1 MSKSKREVI
10 LDFTPLLDVIMLILF
25 FFILLTSVNF
35 QNKTEEIE
43 ANAQSTI
50 SEAEAE
56 AQSAISEA
64 KAEAQSAISEA
75 KAEAQSTIEIYNE
88 KIEELEEE
96 LNALDSAGNTNGEAI
111 DSLYKYK
118 QDLFLRLK
126 LKKEEKSVG
135 EASKKIWNIH
145 VYYDNTEIGII
156 NDINEHSIEKCSN
169 EFLKILSDNK
179 FNKDENLIC
188 ELIINTSEGGS
199 LESYVYTSEILK
211 RIEKDYKYLFV
222 PQTPIDTDE

>member
-1 MSKSKREVI
+1 MGKSKREII
-10 LDFTPLLDVIMLILF
+10 LDFTPLLDVMMLILF
-25 FFILLTSVNF
+25 FFILFANTNY
-35 QNKTEEIE
+35 QNKIEEAN
-43 ANAQSTI
+43 ANAQSKI
-50 SEAEAE
+50 EEAEEAKEE
-56 AQSAISEA
+56 AQSKID
-64 KAEAQSAISEA
+64 
-75 KAEAQSTIEIYNE
+75 TYNE

-145 VYYDNTEIGII
+145 VYYDNNEIGII

-179 FNKDENLIC
+179 FNKD
-188 ELIINTSEGGS
+188 
-199 LESYVYTSEILK
+199 
-211 RIEKDYKYLFV
+211 
-222 PQTPIDTDE
+222 

>member
-1 MSKSKREVI
+1 MGKSKREII
-10 LDFTPLLDVIMLILF
+10 LDFTPLLDVMMLILF
-25 FFILLTSVNF
+25 FFILFANTNY
-35 QNKTEEIE
+35 QNKIEEAN
-43 ANAQSTI
+43 ANAQSKI
-50 SEAEAE
+50 EEAEEAKEE
-56 AQSAISEA
+56 AQSKID
-64 KAEAQSAISEA
+64 
-75 KAEAQSTIEIYNE
+75 TYNE
-88 KIEELEEE
+88 KIEELEE

-145 VYYDNTEIGII
+145 VYYDNNEIGII

>member
-1 MSKSKREVI
+1 MGKSKREII
-10 LDFTPLLDVIMLILF
+10 LDFTTLLDVMMLILF
-25 FFILLTSVNF
+25 FFILFANTNY
-35 QNKTEEIE
+35 QNKIEEAN
-43 ANAQSTI
+43 ANAQSKI
-50 SEAEAE
+50 EEAEEAKEE
-56 AQSAISEA
+56 AQSKID
-64 KAEAQSAISEA
+64 
-75 KAEAQSTIEIYNE
+75 TYNE

-145 VYYDNTEIGII
+145 VYYDNNEIGII

>member
-1 MSKSKREVI
+1 MGKSKREII
-10 LDFTPLLDVIMLILF
+10 LDFTPLLDVMMLILF
-25 FFILLTSVNF
+25 FFILFTNTNY
-35 QNKTEEIE
+35 QNKIEEAN
-43 ANAQSTI
+43 ANAQSKI
-50 SEAEAE
+50 EEAEEAKEE
-56 AQSAISEA
+56 AQSKID
-64 KAEAQSAISEA
+64 
-75 KAEAQSTIEIYNE
+75 TYNE

>member
-1 MSKSKREVI
+1 MGKSKREII
-10 LDFTPLLDVIMLILF
+10 LDFTPLLDVMMLILF
-25 FFILLTSVNF
+25 FFILFANTNY
-35 QNKTEEIE
+35 QNKIEEAN
-43 ANAQSTI
+43 ANAQSKI
-50 SEAEAE
+50 EEAEEAKEE
-56 AQSAISEA
+56 AQSKID
-64 KAEAQSAISEA
+64 
-75 KAEAQSTIEIYNE
+75 TYNE

-145 VYYDNTEIGII
+145 VYYDNNEIGII

-199 LESYVYTSEILK
+199 LEPYVYTSEILK

>member
-1 MSKSKREVI
+1 MGKSKREII
-10 LDFTPLLDVIMLILF
+10 LDFTPLLDVMMLILF
-25 FFILLTSVNF
+25 FFILFANTNY
-35 QNKTEEIE
+35 QNKIEEAN
-43 ANAQSTI
+43 ANAQSKI
-50 SEAEAE
+50 EEAEEAKEE
-56 AQSAISEA
+56 AQSKID
-64 KAEAQSAISEA
+64 
-75 KAEAQSTIEIYNE
+75 TYNE

-145 VYYDNTEIGII
+145 VYYDNNEIGII
-156 NDINEHSIEKCSN
+156 NDINEHSNEKCSN

>member
-1 MSKSKREVI
+1 MGKSKREII
-10 LDFTPLLDVIMLILF
+10 LDFTPLLDVMMLILF
-25 FFILLTSVNF
+25 FFILFANTNY
-35 QNKTEEIE
+35 QNKIEEAN
-43 ANAQSTI
+43 ANAQSKI
-50 SEAEAE
+50 EEAEEAKEE
-56 AQSAISEA
+56 AQSKID
-64 KAEAQSAISEA
+64 
-75 KAEAQSTIEIYNE
+75 TYNE

-96 LNALDSAGNTNGEAI
+96 LNALDSAGNTHGEAI

-145 VYYDNTEIGII
+145 VYYDNNEIGII

>member
-1 MSKSKREVI
+1 MGKSKRETI
-10 LDFTPLLDVIMLILF
+10 LDFTPLLDVMMLILF
-25 FFILLTSVNF
+25 FFILFANTNY
-35 QNKTEEIE
+35 QNKIEEAN
-43 ANAQSTI
+43 ANAQSKI
-50 SEAEAE
+50 EEAEEAKEE
-56 AQSAISEA
+56 AQSKID
-64 KAEAQSAISEA
+64 
-75 KAEAQSTIEIYNE
+75 TYNE

-145 VYYDNTEIGII
+145 VYYDNNEIGII

>member
-1 MSKSKREVI
+1 MGKSKREII
-10 LDFTPLLDVIMLILF
+10 LDFTPLLDVMMLILF
-25 FFILLTSVNF
+25 FFILFANTNY
-35 QNKTEEIE
+35 QNKIEEAN
-43 ANAQSTI
+43 ANAQSKI
-50 SEAEAE
+50 EEAEEAKEE
-56 AQSAISEA
+56 AQSKID
-64 KAEAQSAISEA
+64 
-75 KAEAQSTIEIYNE
+75 TYNE

-145 VYYDNTEIGII
+145 VYYDYNEIGII

>member
-1 MSKSKREVI
+1 MGKSKREII
-10 LDFTPLLDVIMLILF
+10 LDFTPLLDVMMLILF
-25 FFILLTSVNF
+25 FFILFANTNY
-35 QNKTEEIE
+35 QNKIEEAN
-43 ANAQSTI
+43 ANAQSKI
-50 SEAEAE
+50 EEAEEAKKE
-56 AQSAISEA
+56 AQSQID
-64 KAEAQSAISEA
+64 
-75 KAEAQSTIEIYNE
+75 TYNE

-145 VYYDNTEIGII
+145 VYYDNNEIGII

>member
-1 MSKSKREVI
+1 MGKSKREII
-10 LDFTPLLDVIMLILF
+10 LDFTPLLDVMMLIIF
-25 FFILLTSVNF
+25 FFILFANTNY
-35 QNKTEEIE
+35 QNKIEEAN
-43 ANAQSTI
+43 ANAQSKI
-50 SEAEAE
+50 EEAEEAKEE
-56 AQSAISEA
+56 AQSKID
-64 KAEAQSAISEA
+64 
-75 KAEAQSTIEIYNE
+75 TYNE

-145 VYYDNTEIGII
+145 VYYDNNEIGII

>member
-1 MSKSKREVI
+1 MGKSKREII
-10 LDFTPLLDVIMLILF
+10 LDFTPLLDVMMLILF
-25 FFILLTSVNF
+25 FFILFANTNY
-35 QNKTEEIE
+35 QNKIE
-43 ANAQSTI
+43 
-50 SEAEAE
+50 EAEEAKKE
-56 AQSAISEA
+56 AQSKID
-64 KAEAQSAISEA
+64 
-75 KAEAQSTIEIYNE
+75 TYNE

>member
-1 MSKSKREVI
+1 MGKSKREII
-10 LDFTPLLDVIMLILF
+10 LDFTPLLDVMMLILF
-25 FFILLTSVNF
+25 FFILFANTDY
-35 QNKTEEIE
+35 QNKIEEAN
-43 ANAQSTI
+43 ANAQSKI
-50 SEAEAE
+50 EEAEEAKEE
-56 AQSAISEA
+56 AQSKID
-64 KAEAQSAISEA
+64 
-75 KAEAQSTIEIYNE
+75 TYNE

-145 VYYDNTEIGII
+145 VYYDNNEIGII

>member
-1 MSKSKREVI
+1 MGKSKREII
-10 LDFTPLLDVIMLILF
+10 LDFTPLLDVMMLILF
-25 FFILLTSVNF
+25 FFILFANTNY
-35 QNKTEEIE
+35 QNKIEEAN
-43 ANAQSTI
+43 ANAQSKI
-50 SEAEAE
+50 EEAEEAKEE
-56 AQSAISEA
+56 AQSKID
-64 KAEAQSAISEA
+64 
-75 KAEAQSTIEIYNE
+75 TYNE

-145 VYYDNTEIGII
+145 VYYDNNEIGII

>member
-1 MSKSKREVI
+1 MGKSKREII
-10 LDFTPLLDVIMLILF
+10 LDFTPLLDVMMLILF
-25 FFILLTSVNF
+25 FFILFANTNY
-35 QNKTEEIE
+35 QNKIEEAN
-43 ANAQSTI
+43 ANAQSKI
-50 SEAEAE
+50 EEAEEAKEE
-56 AQSAISEA
+56 AQSKID
-64 KAEAQSAISEA
+64 
-75 KAEAQSTIEIYNE
+75 TYNE

-145 VYYDNTEIGII
+145 VYYDNNEIGII
-156 NDINEHSIEKCSN
+156 NVINEHSIEKCSN

>member
-1 MSKSKREVI
+1 MGKSKREII
-10 LDFTPLLDVIMLILF
+10 LDFTPLLDVMMLILF
-25 FFILLTSVNF
+25 FFILFANTNY
-35 QNKTEEIE
+35 QNKIEEAN
-43 ANAQSTI
+43 ANAQSKI
-50 SEAEAE
+50 EEAEEAKEE
-56 AQSAISEA
+56 AQSKID
-64 KAEAQSAISEA
+64 
-75 KAEAQSTIEIYNE
+75 TYNE

-145 VYYDNTEIGII
+145 VYYDNNEIGII

-169 EFLKILSDNK
+169 EF
-179 FNKDENLIC
+179 LIC

>member
-1 MSKSKREVI
+1 MGKSKREII
-10 LDFTPLLDVIMLILF
+10 LDFTPLLDVMMLILF
-25 FFILLTSVNF
+25 FFILFANTNY
-35 QNKTEEIE
+35 QNKIEEAN
-43 ANAQSTI
+43 ANAQSKI
-50 SEAEAE
+50 EEAEEAKEE
-56 AQSAISEA
+56 AQSKID
-64 KAEAQSAISEA
+64 
-75 KAEAQSTIEIYNE
+75 TYNE

-145 VYYDNTEIGII
+145 VYYDNNEIGII

-211 RIEKDYKYLFV
+211 RIEKDYKYLSL

>member
-1 MSKSKREVI
+1 MGKSKREII
-10 LDFTPLLDVIMLILF
+10 LDFTPLLDVMMLILF
-25 FFILLTSVNF
+25 FFILFANTNY
-35 QNKTEEIE
+35 QNKIEEAN
-43 ANAQSTI
+43 ANAQSKI
-50 SEAEAE
+50 EEAEEAKKE
-56 AQSAISEA
+56 AQSKID
-64 KAEAQSAISEA
+64 
-75 KAEAQSTIEIYNE
+75 TYNE

>member
-1 MSKSKREVI
+1 MGKSKREII
-10 LDFTPLLDVIMLILF
+10 LDFTPLLDVMMLILF
-25 FFILLTSVNF
+25 FFILFANTNY
-35 QNKTEEIE
+35 QNKIEEAN
-43 ANAQSTI
+43 ANAQSKI
-50 SEAEAE
+50 EEAEEAKEE
-56 AQSAISEA
+56 AQSKID
-64 KAEAQSAISEA
+64 
-75 KAEAQSTIEIYNE
+75 TYNE

>member
-1 MSKSKREVI
+1 MGKSKREII
-10 LDFTPLLDVIMLILF
+10 LDFTPLLDVMMLILF
-25 FFILLTSVNF
+25 FFILFANTNY
-35 QNKTEEIE
+35 QNKIE
-43 ANAQSTI
+43 
-50 SEAEAE
+50 EAEEAKEE
-56 AQSAISEA
+56 AQSKID
-64 KAEAQSAISEA
+64 
-75 KAEAQSTIEIYNE
+75 TYNE

-145 VYYDNTEIGII
+145 VYYDNNEIGII

>member
-10 LDFTPLLDVIMLILF
+10 LDFTPLLDVMMLILF
-25 FFILLTSVNF
+25 FFILFANTNY
-35 QNKTEEIE
+35 QNKIEEAN
-43 ANAQSTI
+43 ANAQSKI
-50 SEAEAE
+50 EEAEEAKKE
-56 AQSAISEA
+56 AQSKID
-64 KAEAQSAISEA
+64 
-75 KAEAQSTIEIYNE
+75 TYNE

>member
-1 MSKSKREVI
+1 MGKSKREII
-10 LDFTPLLDVIMLILF
+10 LDFTPLLDVMMLILF
-25 FFILLTSVNF
+25 FFILFANTNY
-35 QNKTEEIE
+35 QNKIEEAN
-43 ANAQSTI
+43 ANAQSKI
-50 SEAEAE
+50 EEAEEAKEE
-56 AQSAISEA
+56 AQSKID
-64 KAEAQSAISEA
+64 
-75 KAEAQSTIEIYNE
+75 TYNE

-135 EASKKIWNIH
+135 EASKKLWNIH
-145 VYYDNTEIGII
+145 VYYDNNEIGII

-211 RIEKDYKYLFV
+211 RIEKYYKYLFV

>member
-1 MSKSKREVI
+1 MGKSKREII
-10 LDFTPLLDVIMLILF
+10 LDFTPLLDVMMLILF
-25 FFILLTSVNF
+25 FFILFANTNY
-35 QNKTEEIE
+35 QNKIE
-43 ANAQSTI
+43 
-50 SEAEAE
+50 EAEEAKKE
-56 AQSAISEA
+56 AQSKID
-64 KAEAQSAISEA
+64 
-75 KAEAQSTIEIYNE
+75 TYNE

-199 LESYVYTSEILK
+199 LESYVYTSEIFK

>member
-1 MSKSKREVI
+1 MGKSKREII
-10 LDFTPLLDVIMLILF
+10 LDFTPLLDVMMLILF
-25 FFILLTSVNF
+25 FFILFANTNY
-35 QNKTEEIE
+35 QNKIEEAN
-43 ANAQSTI
+43 ANAQSKI
-50 SEAEAE
+50 EEAEEAKEE
-56 AQSAISEA
+56 AQSKID
-64 KAEAQSAISEA
+64 
-75 KAEAQSTIEIYNE
+75 TYNE
-88 KIEELEEE
+88 KIEELEED

-145 VYYDNTEIGII
+145 VYYDNNEIGII

>member
-1 MSKSKREVI
+1 MGKSKREII
-10 LDFTPLLDVIMLILF
+10 LDFTPLLDVMMLILF
-25 FFILLTSVNF
+25 FFILFANTNY
-35 QNKTEEIE
+35 QNKIEEAN
-43 ANAQSTI
+43 ANAQSKI
-50 SEAEAE
+50 EEAEEAKKE
-56 AQSAISEA
+56 AQSKID
-64 KAEAQSAISEA
+64 
-75 KAEAQSTIEIYNE
+75 TYNE

-145 VYYDNTEIGII
+145 VYYDNNEIGII